1 MWGGEVGNVIY
12 REMVDLV
19 VQEVAMVGTPVHTH
33 MQVSP

>member
-1 MWGGEVGNVIY
+1 MLY